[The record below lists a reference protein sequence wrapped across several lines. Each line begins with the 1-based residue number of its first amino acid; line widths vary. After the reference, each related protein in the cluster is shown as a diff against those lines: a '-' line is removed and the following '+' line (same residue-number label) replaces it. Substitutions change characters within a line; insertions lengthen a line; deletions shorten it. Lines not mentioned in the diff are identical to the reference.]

1 MIRIRTGVKIA
12 DAMTAKPISV
22 APEMNIQDCANVMF
36 KSHVG
41 SLVIM
46 KSNKLAGIITEQDI
60 VRKVVAQKMD
70 PSKTKVKDVMI
81 TKLITAEPSDD
92 IYDALVLM
100 RDNNIRHL
108 PITYKGKLEGYLT
121 IKDVL
126 KIQPQLFEIIVEK
139 FELREEQNK
148 PLGVGPGQEVCDI
161 CGLPSDRLYKVDGD
175 MCCRLCMRK
184 I

>member
-1 MIRIRTGVKIA
+1 MRTGVKIA
-12 DAMTAKPISV
+12 DAMTARPISV
-22 APEMNIQDCANVMF
+22 EPDKTIEECAGVMQ

-46 KSNKLAGIITEQDI
+46 KGQKLAGIITEQDI
-60 VRKVVAQKMD
+60 VRKVVAKKLS

-81 TKLITAEPSDD
+81 TELITADPADD

-108 PITYKGKLEGYLT
+108 PVTHKGKLEGYLT

-148 PLGVGPGQEVCDI
+148 PLGVGPGEETCDI
-161 CGLPSDRLYKVDGD
+161 CGLPSDQLYEVDGE
-175 MCCRLCMRK
+175 MCCRLCRK
-184 I
+184 KRI

>member
-1 MIRIRTGVKIA
+1 MRTGVKIA

-22 APEMNIQDCANVMF
+22 EPDRSIEDCAGVMVN
-36 KSHVG
+36 SHVG
-41 SLVIM
+41 SLVII
-46 KSNKLAGIITEQDI
+46 KDNRLVGIITEQDI
-60 VRKVVAQKMD
+60 VRKVVAKKMD
-70 PSKTKVKDVMI
+70 PSKTFVKDVMI

-92 IYDALVLM
+92 IYEALVLM

-108 PITYKGKLEGYLT
+108 PVVHKHRLVGYLT

-148 PLGVGPGQEVCDI
+148 PLGVGPGEEICDV
-161 CGLPSDRLYKVDGD
+161 CGLPSDMLYEIDGE
-175 MCCRLCMRK
+175 MCCRLCRK
-184 I
+184 KRS